1 MPTAEK
7 QLAPGGLRLVQG
19 VASAA
24 ARRAAFASCR
34 PPGARVAQ
42 RARASEASHKQ
53 GTRSR
58 VAIVNHGIIGWL
70 ALNPVAANLMMLL
83 IIASGLV
90 AATVV
95 TEEVFPEIDLD
106 RIRIQVPYLG
116 AAPEDV
122 EAGVVVRIEEAIK
135 DIDGIKQIRS
145 FAAEGSASVLV
156 ELELGADARRM
167 VDEVKNEIDAITT
180 FPVGTEKSI
189 IRELIARNQVIDIA
203 IAGATDVFT
212 LKTIAERV
220 RDDLAALPEI
230 TQVDIVS
237 APPYEISIEVSEIA
251 LRRHRM
257 TFDQVAEAVRRSSLD
272 LPGGSVRT
280 DAREILLRTLGQAY
294 RGAEYENLVLW
305 TRRDGSRLRLGDVAT
320 VVDGFAETDQH
331 ARFDGNPSLTVSV
344 FRTGNQSALDIAGAV
359 HDYVDR
365 AQARMPEGIFLTV
378 WQDQAE
384 VLNDRLSIMLRNG
397 AAGFVLVF
405 GVLALFLELR
415 LAFWVSLGIPVSFLG
430 AIALMAVTGVSVN
443 MVSIFAF
450 ILVLGIVVDDAII
463 VGENIHRHQEE
474 HAAGPRGAV
483 EGAREVSKPVTF
495 AVLTTVAAFMP
506 LLFIPGVFGRIFR
519 IIPLVVIPCLLFSLI
534 ESLGILPAHL
544 AHGHRRGPAGVWRRF
559 QQRIA
564 SGLMWFVR
572 AAYEPVLAVALRWR
586 YVTAAIGVSSL
597 VLTAGVLLG
606 GRITFLFF
614 PSIEAE
620 FMTASVT
627 MPQGTPVEA
636 TSEAIAK
643 FEAGAERVRARLRE
657 VTGMDYF
664 RHVAS
669 TVGDQPMLA
678 RGGLPMGRI
687 SATIVAFPHVG
698 EVTVEL
704 APAESRSYTSEELGI
719 LWREATGP
727 LPEAVA
733 IDFGTSRLNPGEDID
748 VQLAGRDVDRLRA
761 AAQAVKVRLAQ
772 YAGVYAIADSFR
784 AGKKEMQLSI
794 RPAAETLGLT
804 LQDLGRQVRQAFFGE
819 EAQRIQRG
827 RDDVRVMVRYPREQ
841 RQSLGSLENMRIRTS
856 NGGEVPFSQVAQVN
870 SGRGNASIRRVDRHR
885 AVSVTASVDP
895 EISSAASVLTDMRER
910 VLPEVLADFPGVFY
924 TFDGAQAEQEEAVGG
939 LREGL
944 ILSLTAIFALL
955 GVALRS
961 YLQPLIIMGAIP
973 FGFVGGLCGHL
984 LLGLDLSFLSMLGF
998 VALTGVVVND
1008 SLIMVDFINRAQ
1020 DARAQVNQMDGR
1032 RLASIGLERA
1042 IREAGGRRFRPILLT
1057 SLTTFFGLV
1066 PMMLDRSVQAAAFI
1080 PMAVSLAFG
1089 VLFATLITLFLVP
1102 IAYLILDDLQRLPRR
1117 LLAALRPG
1125 HARAEV
1131 PFS

>member
-1 MPTAEK
+1 M
-7 QLAPGGLRLVQG
+7 
-19 VASAA
+19 
-24 ARRAAFASCR
+24 
-34 PPGARVAQ
+34 
-42 RARASEASHKQ
+42 
-53 GTRSR
+53 
-58 VAIVNHGIIGWL
+58 AIVNHGIIGWL

-95 TEEVFPEIDLD
+95 TEEVFPEVDLD

-116 AAPEDV
+116 AAPEEV

-180 FPVGTEKSI
+180 FPVGTEKPI

-203 IAGATDVFT
+203 IAAATDVFT

-237 APPYEISIEVSEIA
+237 APPYEISIEVSEVA

-294 RGAEYENLVLW
+294 RGVEYENLVLW

-320 VVDGFAETDQH
+320 VVDGFAETDQQ

-359 HDYVDR
+359 HDYVER

-405 GVLALFLELR
+405 GVLTLFLELR

-450 ILVLGIVVDDAII
+450 ILVLGVVVDDAII

-572 AAYEPVLAVALRWR
+572 AAYEPVLEVALRWR

-597 VLTAGVLLG
+597 VLTAGVVLG

-733 IDFGTSRLNPGEDID
+733 IDFSTSRLNPGEDID

-761 AAQAVKVRLAQ
+761 AVQAVKVRLAQ

-827 RDDVRVMVRYPREQ
+827 RDDVRVMVRYPREE

-870 SGRGNASIRRVDRHR
+870 SGRGNASIQRVDRHR

-939 LREGL
+939 LRDGL

-1008 SLIMVDFINRAQ
+1008 SLIMVDFINRAR
-1020 DARAQVNQMDGR
+1020 DARAQVNQLDGR

-1057 SLTTFFGLV
+1057 SLTTFIGLV
-1066 PMMLDRSVQAAAFI
+1066 PMMLDRSLQAAAFI

-1125 HARAEV
+1125 TPVAEV